1 MWQKG
6 LEIDKSKIEV
16 IEKLPQLIFV
26 NAIYSFLGLSSFYLR
41 FIKEF
46 SNIAHLL
53 CKLLEKEVKFHFDDA
68 SVVSFKFLK
77 EKWIAYLVITCSDWS
92 EHFEVICDASGTT
105 LGVILGKKLTNYF
118 TLFTTQE
125 KLFTLLSVT
134 I

>member
-26 NAIYSFLGLSSFYLR
+26 NVIYSFLGHSSFYLR

-46 SNIAHLL
+46 SNIEHLL

-77 EKWIAYLVITCSDWS
+77 EKWISYLVITCSNWS
-92 EHFEVICDASGTT
+92 EPFEVICDASGTT
-105 LGVILGKKLTNYF
+105 LGVILG
-118 TLFTTQE
+118 
-125 KLFTLLSVT
+125 
-134 I
+134 